1 MAENFRR
8 RFSFRHL
15 SFRKAKKQPDRPK
28 SIHVTEPQA
37 DLRRTTSS
45 RQPKTTGDAVR
56 ASNLKR
62 LAPKRPSSPAKKQSD
77 PPKSIHV
84 TDSQSDI
91 RSISAR
97 QSPNRQGG
105 GFSTSNVKRVAP
117 SRPSTTAQKQP
128 DLPKS
133 KEATGSCIELKRCN
147 SSGQSLSNVK
157 RLAPGRLSTPV
168 IAKKQCDQSESNH
181 VTDSQTELQ
190 GTTPAE
196 EASTSGECPGV
207 STKKRIAPRR
217 PSIPVEK
224 QPNQHRPS
232 FDATDSKGGL
242 KRSKSVNP
250 GCISRKSSGTANGRK
265 DLTKRASVSDWNDVW
280 NKPTIGQAL
289 QSFTAILRCD
299 LTFEAG
305 DQIEVLT
312 QTSKQFDWW
321 EGSAR
326 GHTGIF
332 PANYIELL

>member
-1 MAENFRR
+1 MAENFKR

-37 DLRRTTSS
+37 ELRRTTSS
-45 RQPKTTGDAVR
+45 RQPKTSGDTAR

-62 LAPKRPSSPAKKQSD
+62 LAPKKPSSPAKKQSD

-97 QSPNRQGG
+97 QSPNTPGG
-105 GFSTSNVKRVAP
+105 GLSTSNVKRVAP
-117 SRPSTTAQKQP
+117 SRPSKTAQKQRDVP
-128 DLPKS
+128 YS
-133 KEATGSCIELKRCN
+133 KEATGSSIELKRCN
-147 SSGQSLSNVK
+147 SSGHSLSSVK
-157 RLAPGRLSTPV
+157 RLAPGRPSNP
-168 IAKKQCDQSESNH
+168 AKKQCDQSKSNH
-181 VTDSQTELQ
+181 VTESQTELQ

-196 EASTSGECPGV
+196 EANTSGECSGG
-207 STKKRIAPRR
+207 STIKKRIAPRR
-217 PSIPVEK
+217 PSVPVEK
-224 QPNQHRPS
+224 HPYQHRPS
-232 FDATDSKGGL
+232 FDATDSKGAL
-242 KRSKSVNP
+242 KRSKSVTP
-250 GCISRKSSGTANGRK
+250 GCILRKGSGTANGRK
-265 DLTKRASVSDWNDVW
+265 DLAKRASVPDWNDIW

-332 PANYIELL
+332 PANYVQLLQ